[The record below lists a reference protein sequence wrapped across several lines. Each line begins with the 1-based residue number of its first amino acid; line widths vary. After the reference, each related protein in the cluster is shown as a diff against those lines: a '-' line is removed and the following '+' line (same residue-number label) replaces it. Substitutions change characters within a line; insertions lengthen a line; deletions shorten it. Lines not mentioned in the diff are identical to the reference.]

1 MKVAPS
7 KKHHDESDSDN
18 DHHHRHHRSGKYP
31 APILKLK
38 NDGTSDDDGL
48 GDLHSKHSSTTGR
61 HSSITKVTGLNSSIL
76 FQDNSQSHEGVG
88 VGVGRVSGRRQ
99 SNARGRSSVVKKNN
113 FNRRG
118 SEITASDKNSLESS
132 SKYDDNDLPIFAFT
146 AGEEFNNESE
156 KGNKSNQLKGKAGKS
171 AAESNEGN
179 GSSSPTHNNKS
190 GENSG
195 RKRSESPSG
204 KGGIPRVKVK
214 KLSKAEALRTDMNDK
229 AKFLSIPPGKFRR
242 EFSLDHPLAPNGK
255 GKYIKELQQGL
266 KPSGIFLNPIK
277 RQTDDI
283 EETLILA
290 EKMEKLTYEAQ
301 SSVLDKTATNNGN
314 TDEKSVSQSI
324 DNLKKQ
330 LNKKL
335 EVLIEAERLAEED
348 RLQAMKNITDHQEKY
363 HVEMIFA
370 EERQRASDRI
380 ITVIKE
386 NEGILKKA
394 LLKTMNLGNFLE
406 EQRAHT

>member
-1 MKVAPS
+1 MEVVSPN
-7 KKHHDESDSDN
+7 KHHGNQIDSKN
-18 DHHHRHHRSGKYP
+18 KDHHHGKYP

-38 NDGTSDDDGL
+38 NDDGTSDDDGV

-61 HSSITKVTGLNSSIL
+61 HSSITKVTGLNSSIA
-76 FQDNSQSHEGVG
+76 FHDNSQSQEDGG
-88 VGVGRVSGRRQ
+88 GRRQ
-99 SNARGRSSVVKKNN
+99 SNARGRSTIVKKNN
-113 FNRRG
+113 FNRRA
-118 SEITASDKNSLESS
+118 SETTASNKNSLESS
-132 SKYDDNDLPIFAFT
+132 SKYDDNELPIFAFT
-146 AGEEFNNESE
+146 AGEEFNNQN
-156 KGNKSNQLKGKAGKS
+156 GNDRNNQPKKTGKS
-171 AAESNEGN
+171 KSEAKEVDE
-179 GSSSPTHNNKS
+179 SSSPVHNKS

-195 RKRSESPSG
+195 RNRSESPTG
-204 KGGIPRVKVK
+204 KGGIPKIKVK
-214 KLSKAEALRTDMNDK
+214 KLSKAEALRTDLNDK
-229 AKFLSIPPGKFRR
+229 AKFLAIPPGKFRR

-255 GKYIKELQQGL
+255 GKYIKELKQGL

-301 SSVLDKTATNNGN
+301 TSVLDKTATANGN
-314 TDEKSVSQSI
+314 TDEKSVSQNI
-324 DNLKKQ
+324 DNLKKE

-335 EVLIEAERLAEED
+335 ETLIEAERLAEED

-380 ITVIKE
+380 IALIKE

-406 EQRAHT
+406 EQRVQV